1 MNRIV
6 HGDLHAENIFVDTNG
21 FVKIAD
27 NSFLAPYKNS
37 LTKTLIDSEKRYLAP
52 ELLEKV
58 SRKDFSSAYSWKH
71 DVFTFGMT
79 LLQAASLNDLSSCY
93 EDNQIN
99 LGMLNSFIAQLRGR
113 YAQSLLDIIVKM
125 LHFNPLERIS
135 WGGLN
140 QILETYRNKTE
151 NINVVE
157 QPQYH
162 QEVKVKGPYARKS
175 PQKQQTSVQSHYS
188 SQYGSSEQSKTQQ
201 HFSSQYQQTQ
211 QVSATANA
219 NSGQYY
225 AAKTVESQ
233 EQQPMLYKS
242 NYLPQGMSYQAFQ
255 QQGQFVEE
263 SAGYL
268 KNEGKQEVMVRNP
281 PVQQNFKLS
290 YVAPQNY
297 ASFQQFKPATV
308 YEQVQVQHKQP
319 QPLPQ
324 PIVEQQRVLEQQRV
338 VEPPVQIR
346 NAAEQQHAIAY
357 QQPVFVEQRGFI
369 EQPQARLAE
378 RGVYNEQQMHF
389 PQQTVFIEQPK
400 ARLVE
405 TYNEQPRNF
414 SPHVAYEQKI
424 AEANVVEAQN
434 LQGYNVSQRPAFV
447 QTQVN
452 PAFYSSGAYAQYP
465 TYYSNNLQMNQLEQ
479 INIPQNNY
487 QQTYV
492 ISQEEELREN
502 KNGQQDLWYNSSDL
516 DKRIQE
522 ALKASE
528 DTLKRNSE
536 YLLRANGNFF
546 VFF

>member
-6 HGDLHAENIFVDTNG
+6 HGDLHAENIFVDSNG
-21 FVKIAD
+21 FIKVAD
-27 NSFLAPYKNS
+27 NSFLAPYKNC
-37 LTKTLIDSEKRYLAP
+37 LTKTLIDSDKRYLAP

-58 SRKDFSSAYSWKH
+58 SRKDFSTAYSWKH

-79 LLQAASLNDLSSCY
+79 LLQAASLSDLSSCY

-125 LHFNPLERIS
+125 LHFSPLERIS
-135 WGGLN
+135 WGGVN
-140 QILETYRNKTE
+140 QILETYRNKT
-151 NINVVE
+151 NNTAVE
-157 QPQYH
+157 QH
-162 QEVKVKGPYARKS
+162 QNYQIKVKGPYARKS
-175 PQKQQTSVQSHYS
+175 PQKQQTSAQTHYS
-188 SQYGSSEQSKTQQ
+188 SQYEYGSGEQSKTQQ
-201 HFSSQYQQTQ
+201 HFSSQYQQSQ

-219 NSGQYY
+219 TSGQYY
-225 AAKTVESQ
+225 ATKTVESQ
-233 EQQPMLYKS
+233 EQPMIYKS
-242 NYLPQGMSYQAFQ
+242 NYIPQGMSYQAFQ
-255 QQGQFVEE
+255 HQGQMVEE

-268 KNEGKQEVMVRNP
+268 KNEGRQEVMVRNAP
-281 PVQQNFKLS
+281 AQQNFKLS

-297 ASFQQFKPATV
+297 AAFQQV
-308 YEQVQVQHKQP
+308 SVQQKHP

-324 PIVEQQRVLEQQRV
+324 PIVEQQRVFEA
-338 VEPPVQIR
+338 PVQIR
-346 NAAEQQHAIAY
+346 NVVEQQPIAY
-357 QQPVFVEQRGFI
+357 KQPVFVEQRGFI
-369 EQPQARLAE
+369 EQPQAIAVE

-389 PQQTVFIEQPK
+389 PQQTVYVEQPK

-424 AEANVVEAQN
+424 AEANIVEGHN
-434 LQGYNVSQRPAFV
+434 LQGYNVNQRPAFV

-479 INIPQNNY
+479 INVPQNNY
-487 QQTYV
+487 QQNYV
-492 ISQEEELREN
+492 ISQEDEN

-528 DTLKRNSE
+528 DTLQRNRE
-536 YLLRANGNFF
+536 YLLRSNGNLLIFSLITF
-546 VFF
+546 VLFVL